1 MDAGRTRR
9 RLMKGLG
16 GAAFLGASAGV
27 LPLFGTPGKVQSA
40 ATCPSTDLS
49 ASSRELV
56 VSNWVSYLDPVGEP
70 GSTLAQFERETG
82 VTVRYLEDVTD
93 TQSFFAKVQNQ
104 LGSCQPVDRDIFVL
118 TDHMAAR
125 MIDLGWLQEL
135 DHARLP
141 NVGANLL
148 PALRE
153 VAFDPGRRYSV
164 PWQSGFTGIAY
175 NARLVPEVRSVAELL
190 RRDDLRGRITLLT
203 EMRDT
208 MGPLLRAAGAD
219 PTGFDDDDWHAALAL
234 IRAARARGQIRAF
247 TGNEYTRDLAAGNI
261 AACLAWSG
269 DVIQLQFDDPDIRFV
284 APEEGLYLWSDNM
297 LVPNLAA
304 HKANAERW
312 MNHYYDPEVAARVAA
327 AVNYV
332 CPVAGAREAMERIA
346 PELVDNPLIFPGEE
360 FLGGSFVFMPLDETR
375 GRRYE
380 RDFADAIGG

>member
-219 PTGFDDDDWHAALAL
+219 PTGFDDDDWHAALVL